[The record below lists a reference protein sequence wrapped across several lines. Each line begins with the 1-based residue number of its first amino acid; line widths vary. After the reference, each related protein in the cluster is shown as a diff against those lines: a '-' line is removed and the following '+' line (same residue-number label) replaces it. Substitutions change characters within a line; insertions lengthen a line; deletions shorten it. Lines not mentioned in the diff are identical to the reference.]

1 MREEGESTGESLGGG
16 VTPFPRRFET
26 LVSGAIVISVIATVL
41 ATVPTLSRVGRFA
54 FHVVEWCCLA
64 LFSVEYGYRFWLA
77 GSGPAPRPW
86 ARRVRWIFSAWSLV
100 DIVAIVP
107 GFLWWFDVDLLVVR
121 AIRLLRLL
129 RLGTRSRALRLL
141 LKTLRASW
149 NQLVVS
155 LSMASVLLLV
165 SSSLMYYLERDAQPQ
180 AFGSIPASLWWG
192 VCTLTTVGYGD
203 VYPVTSGGKIVASLV
218 SLLGIGIFAI
228 PAGVIAA
235 HLERVLSARDKK
247 GVCPT
252 CGRGEESDE
261 QDKPGQR
268 EAQ

>member
-1 MREEGESTGESLGGG
+1 MRQEEESVEESTDRGA
-16 VTPFPRRFET
+16 VQFPRRLEA
-26 LVSGAIVISVIATVL
+26 LVCAAIVISVIATVL
-41 ATVPTLSRVGRFA
+41 ATVPTLSRRGLFI
-54 FHVVEWCCLA
+54 FHIVEWCCLT
-64 LFSVEYGYRFWLA
+64 LFSVEYAYRFWLA
-77 GSGPAPRPW
+77 GSGSAPRPW
-86 ARRVRWIFSAWSLV
+86 ARRFRWVFSAWSLV

-141 LKTLRASW
+141 LKALRASW

-165 SSSLMYYLERDAQPQ
+165 SSSLMYYLERDAQPR

-203 VYPVTSGGKIVASLV
+203 VYPLTSGGKIVASLV

-235 HLERVLSARDKK
+235 HLERVLSARDKR

-252 CGRGEESDE
+252 CGRGEEDPAASSSSE
-261 QDKPGQR
+261 SI
-268 EAQ
+268 